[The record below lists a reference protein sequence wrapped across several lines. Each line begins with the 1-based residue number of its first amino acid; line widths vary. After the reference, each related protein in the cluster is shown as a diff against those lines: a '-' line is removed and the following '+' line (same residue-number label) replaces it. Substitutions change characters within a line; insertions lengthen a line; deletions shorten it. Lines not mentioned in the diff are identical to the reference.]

1 MTRRAPREGETRL
14 PFDPAEAKP
23 DASLVFIGRVH
34 SPWSDPSQM
43 PKNPGR
49 ARELGQT
56 ATLEIDAAYRQGL
69 AALDRVSHV
78 IVVAWLHKAER
89 DVIVLKPSHVDA
101 PRGAFSLRSPVRP
114 NPIGISVARILGID
128 QDAGR
133 IAIDAIDFLDG
144 TPLVDIKP
152 YRPGI
157 DAVPDAVVG

>member
-69 AALDRVSHV
+69 AALGQAGHV
-78 IVVAWLHKAER
+78 AIFDGFEVIGVDAAAFGRLLEGETAHQALVLEVPAGLAER
-89 DVIVLKPSHVDA
+89 IDIRCFRFDPSLNS
-101 PRGAFSLRSPVRP
+101 SLVFLRKTPWARAKVEALYVAGKRRP
-114 NPIGISVARILGID
+114 
-128 QDAGR
+128 
-133 IAIDAIDFLDG
+133 
-144 TPLVDIKP
+144 
-152 YRPGI
+152 
-157 DAVPDAVVG
+157 